1 MRVLRPVSPENSP
14 LAREEE
20 LLASLRAAALCSY
33 RTLRLTVAGRKLL
46 LDGFVASVEEK
57 LQVERVCRRLAP
69 DEDLINRLRVAS
81 MEEQR
86 VS

>member
-14 LAREEE
+14 LAREGE
-20 LLASLRAAALCSY
+20 LLASLRAAELCSY

-57 LQVERVCRRLAP
+57 LQVERVCRRLAL